1 MAKHFGDV
9 MKMFSDNE
17 LYAHNTSNS
26 HTTDT
31 TSKKETKSK
40 RFNLLL
46 RPSILTALS
55 KIARMEN
62 TSPTDIINN
71 VLEKYIQE
79 QSDLI
84 KKYETLFDENGKAK
98 A

>member
-1 MAKHFGDV
+1 M
-9 MKMFSDNE
+9 
-17 LYAHNTSNS
+17 
-26 HTTDT
+26 
-31 TSKKETKSK
+31 
-40 RFNLLL
+40 
-46 RPSILTALS
+46 TALS